1 MPINKFKFVSPGVQ
15 VAEID
20 NSQLPN
26 EGVGSGPVII
36 GRAQRGPA
44 MRPVLVNSF
53 SDFVSTFGMPW
64 PGKDTNDIWRN
75 GNQMAPSYGAYAAQA
90 YLRSSSPLTFVR
102 LLGEANAA
110 AGATQAQGA
119 AGWDIGGDS
128 TTEAAGGNYGL
139 FLFETSDEGP
149 TTGTLAA
156 VFQCEDS
163 TIMLRGAGL
172 GGTEMSG
179 TCVPIVSRGTSY
191 ELQAQIV
198 DGPGGPGTGG
208 TILDTINF
216 NFDINSEKYIRNVFN
231 TNPTTT
237 NARISGVSG
246 SEATYFLAETYDRD
260 VANLNPGTLAAGNQ
274 CGVIVRLANADAGV
288 TQNTQLRSS
297 TPAESG
303 WVLSQYLGASGSFEP
318 QNTNKLQRLFKVKS
332 LNAGAWE
339 SQNFKISISDIAGPT
354 SLADPYGTF
363 TVEVRKADDNDNAPQ
378 FVERF
383 APCNLNP
390 TSPNYVAR
398 KIGDRYTVWDSTN
411 SRYREYG
418 TYTNNSSYVYV
429 EMAENVTN
437 AMINEALVPFGFDA
451 PPTWN
456 RWSFDETTT
465 GTDVDN
471 QDAYAVASQF
481 IARSQAGGG
490 LAFNMDGASFEA
502 EVRYP
507 QIQFRSTSKQGS
519 PASPGDAYFGYTTGR
534 SGSINTYAASN
545 IDVVRPFPSGIDAYG
560 DASSAYQ
567 TASLMYGSRVVPNVF
582 TLDELEYLAGSNDV
596 HAIWDP
602 GCHVSGTAITT
613 TGSNT
618 WQSVL
623 TAGFDRFTLPFF
635 GGFDGENIVES
646 NPFNSQVCITNADA
660 ETNYAYNS
668 VKMAIDTAADPEL
681 VDSNLMAVPGNYCPG
696 LTSHLL
702 STCEGRAD
710 SLAVFELEGG
720 YVPEECNKPTIV
732 AGVPQ
737 NRGSI
742 TQTISDLKA
751 RGINSSYGATYY
763 PWVQLRDEQSS
774 QLFYA
779 PPSIAAIGTYS
790 SAQQTSEIWFAPA
803 GFTRGGLTDGDAGLP
818 VVGLTERLNSSDRDT
833 LYEANINPIATFP
846 AEGIVIFGQK
856 TLQVTPSALDRVNV
870 RRLMIHVKKEISK
883 MAARLL
889 FDQNVSQTWARFT
902 GQANPFLE
910 SIKQRLGLEAY
921 KVVLDTTTT
930 TPDLIDRN
938 IMYAKIFLKPAR
950 AIEFI
955 AIDFVITNAGAS
967 FED

>member
-1 MPINKFKFVSPGVQ
+1 
-15 VAEID
+15 
-20 NSQLPN
+20 
-26 EGVGSGPVII
+26 
-36 GRAQRGPA
+36 
-44 MRPVLVNSF
+44 MRPIQVNSF
-53 SDFVSTFGMPW
+53 SDFVNTFGMPW
-64 PGKDTNDIWRN
+64 PGKDTDDIWRN
-75 GNQMAPSYGAYAAQA
+75 GNKMAPSYGVYAAQA
-90 YLRSSSPLTFVR
+90 YLRNSSPLTFVR

-110 AGATQAQGA
+110 AGATQALGA

-128 TTEAAGGNYGL
+128 TTEAGGGNYGL
-139 FLFETSDEGP
+139 FLFETSSAGP

-163 TIMLRGAGL
+163 TIILRGESLGL
-172 GGTEMSG
+172 SQMSG
-179 TCVPIVSRGTSY
+179 TCIPIRTRGTSY

-198 DGPGGPGTGG
+198 DGPVGSTA
-208 TILDTINF
+208 LDTINF

-260 VANLNPGTLAAGNQ
+260 VANLNPGTLAEGNQ
-274 CGVIVRLANADAGV
+274 CGVIVRLANAEV

-339 SQNFKISISDIAGPT
+339 SQNFKISISDVAGPT

-363 TVEVRKADDNDNAPQ
+363 TVEIRKADDNDNSPQ

-418 TYTNNSSYVYV
+418 TYTNNSSYIYV

-437 AMINEALVPFGFDA
+437 AMINESLVPFGFEA

-456 RWSFDETTT
+456 RWSFDENTLAADLVTL
-465 GTDVDN
+465 
-471 QDAYAVASQF
+471 DAYAVASSA
-481 IARSQAGGG
+481 IARSEA
-490 LAFNMDGASFEA
+490 AFPFAFDMDGASFEA

-534 SGSINTYAASN
+534 SGSINTYDASN
-545 IDVVRPFPSGIDAYG
+545 IDVVRPFPTGIDAYG
-560 DASSAYQ
+560 DASTDYQ

-582 TLDELEYLAGSNDV
+582 TLDELEWLDATETN
-596 HAIWDP
+596 AKWEP
-602 GCHVSGTAITT
+602 GCHVAGTAITAM
-613 TGSNT
+613 GSGS
-618 WQSVL
+618 WQTVL
-623 TAGFDRFTLPFF
+623 TKGFDRFTLPFF

-646 NPFNSQVCITNADA
+646 NPFNSQVCINNADA

-668 VKMAIDTAADPEL
+668 VKMAIDTVADPEL
-681 VDSNLMAVPGNYCPG
+681 VDSNLMSVPGNYCPG

-702 STCEGRAD
+702 ATCEKRAD
-710 SLAVFELEGG
+710 SLAVIDLEGG
-720 YVPEECNKPTIV
+720 YVPNECAKPTIV
-732 AGVPQ
+732 SGVPQ

-742 TQTISDLKA
+742 TTTISNLKA
-751 RGINSSYGATYY
+751 RAINSSYGSTYY
-763 PWVQLRDEQSS
+763 PWVQLRDVESS

-779 PPSIAAIGTYS
+779 PPSIAAVGTYS
-790 SAQQTSEIWFAPA
+790 SAQNTSELWFAPA
-803 GFTRGGLTDGDAGLP
+803 GFTRGGLTDGDAGIP
-818 VVGLTERLNSSDRDT
+818 VVGVTERLSSRDRDT

-846 AEGIVIFGQK
+846 AEGIVVFGQK

-910 SIKQRLGLEAY
+910 SIKQRLGLEDY

-950 AIEFI
+950 SIEFI

>member
-75 GNQMAPSYGAYAAQA
+75 GNQMAPSYGVYAAQA

-102 LLGEANAA
+102 LLGEENAG
-110 AGATQAQGA
+110 AGATQALGA
-119 AGWDIGGDS
+119 AGWQIGTDS
-128 TTEAAGGNYGL
+128 TDITAGGNYGL
-139 FLFETSDEGP
+139 FLFETSSASP

-156 VFQCEDS
+156 VFYCTGS
-163 TIMLRGAGL
+163 TVILRGDGI
-172 GGTEMSG
+172 GGTNTSG
-179 TCVPIVSRGTSY
+179 TCGLIRTRGTSF

-198 DGPGGPGTGG
+198 DSAGAAGV
-208 TILDTINF
+208 LDTINF
-216 NFDINSEKYIRNVFN
+216 NFDPNSQKYIRNVFN

-237 NARISGVSG
+237 NARISAVGG
-246 SEATYFLAETYDRD
+246 SEATYFLGETYDGMVSR
-260 VANLNPGTLAAGNQ
+260 LNPMGDGISQ
-274 CGVIVRLANADAGV
+274 CAMIVRLANLDVSAPS
-288 TQNTQLRSS
+288 QNTQLRGAN
-297 TPAESG
+297 PAETG
-303 WVLSQYLGASGSFEP
+303 WILSQYLGDNASFEP
-318 QNTNKLQRLFKVKS
+318 QNTNKVQRLFKIKS

-339 SQNFKISISDIAGPT
+339 SQNFKISISDVAAPT
-354 SLADPYGTF
+354 SLADPYGSF
-363 TVEVRKADDNDNAPQ
+363 TVEVRKSDDNDNAPE

-398 KIGDRYTVWDSTN
+398 KIGDRYTVWDSGN

-437 AMINEALVPFGFDA
+437 AMINEALIPFGFDA
-451 PPTWN
+451 PPTWD
-456 RWSFDETTT
+456 RWTFNS
-465 GTDVDN
+465 GTLQGAITSQN
-471 QDAYAVASQF
+471 AYAVGGPTISK
-481 IARSQAGGG
+481 RLGSLGGG
-490 LAFNMDGASFEA
+490 AIWTDGEDGFTGSIH
-502 EVRYP
+502 YP

-534 SGSINTYAASN
+534 SGSYNTYDESN
-545 IDVVRPFPSGIDAYG
+545 IDVVRPFPSDIDAYG
-560 DASSAYQ
+560 DITTYQ
-567 TASLMYGSRVVPNVF
+567 TASLLYDGNFVPNVF
-582 TLDELEYLAGSNDV
+582 TLDELEWLDATETNAKWV
-596 HAIWDP
+596 P
-602 GCHVSGTAITT
+602 GCHVDGDAITVVD
-613 TGSNT
+613 GGT
-618 WQSVL
+618 WQTVL
-623 TAGFDRFTLPFF
+623 TKGFDRFTLPFF

-646 NPFNSQVCITNADA
+646 NPFNSQVCIDNADA

-668 VKMAIDTAADPEL
+668 VKMAIDSAADPEL

-720 YVPEECNKPTIV
+720 YVPEECDLPTITN
-732 AGVPQ
+732 GVPD

-742 TQTISDLKA
+742 TDTIAALKA

>member
-26 EGVGSGPVII
+26 AGVGSGPVII

-75 GNQMAPSYGAYAAQA
+75 GNQMAPSYGVYAAQA

-102 LLGEANAA
+102 LLGEENAS

-119 AGWDIGGDS
+119 AGWSIGSDS
-128 TTEAAGGNYGL
+128 TSEESGGNYGL
-139 FLFETSDEGP
+139 FLFESIDAAP

-156 VFQCEDS
+156 VFYTTGS
-163 TIMLRGAGL
+163 AVILRGDGI
-172 GGTEMSG
+172 GVTNDVSG
-179 TCVPIVSRGTSY
+179 TCGLIATRGTSW

-198 DGPGGPGTGG
+198 DSAVAGGV
-208 TILDTINF
+208 LDTINF
-216 NFDINSEKYIRNVFN
+216 NFDPNSQKYIRNVFN

-237 NARISGVSG
+237 NTRISAVGG
-246 SEATYFLAETYDRD
+246 SEATYFLGETYDGA
-260 VANLNPGTLAAGNQ
+260 VARLTPADTAAGAQ
-274 CGVIVRLANADAGV
+274 CAAIIRLADSSATPLW
-288 TQNTQLRSS
+288 TQNTQLRSAN
-297 TPAESG
+297 PAETG
-303 WVLSQYLGASGSFEP
+303 WIRSQYLGANSSFDP
-318 QNTNKLQRLFKVKS
+318 TDTNKVQNLFKVKS

-339 SQNFKISISDIAGPT
+339 SQNFKISISDVAAAT

-398 KIGDRYTVWDSTN
+398 KIGDRYTVWDPDN

-456 RWSFDETTT
+456 RWAFDNTTT
-465 GTDVDN
+465 QAQVALQN
-471 QDAYAVASQF
+471 AYAIGGSTITNNVPGLIGEAIWCDSVA
-481 IARSQAGGG
+481 ITAAV
-490 LAFNMDGASFEA
+490 E
-502 EVRYP
+502 YP

-534 SGSINTYAASN
+534 VGSGYNTYDESN
-545 IDVVRPFPSGIDAYG
+545 IDVMRPFPSGIDAFG
-560 DASSAYQ
+560 SVGTDQ
-567 TASLMYGSRVVPNVF
+567 TASLIYDDRVVPNVF
-582 TLDELEYLAGSNDV
+582 TLDELEYIAGSNDKQ
-596 HAIWDP
+596 ASWNP
-602 GCHVSGTAITT
+602 GCHVAGTAITA
-613 TGSNT
+613 GDGDT
-618 WQSVL
+618 WQNVL

-646 NPFNSQVCITNADA
+646 NPFNSQVCIENADA

-668 VKMAIDTAADPEL
+668 VKMAIDSAADPEL

-720 YVPEECNKPTIV
+720 YVPEECNLPTITN
-732 AGVPQ
+732 GVPD

-742 TQTISDLKA
+742 TDTIAALRA
-751 RGINSSYGATYY
+751 RGINSSYGAAYY

>member
-36 GRAQRGPA
+36 GRSERGPA
-44 MRPVLVNSF
+44 MRPVQVNSF
-53 SDFVSTFGMPW
+53 SDFVNTFGMPW
-64 PGKDTNDIWRN
+64 AGKDTDDIWRN
-75 GNQMAPSYGAYAAQA
+75 GNKMAPSYGVYAAQA
-90 YLRSSSPLTFVR
+90 YLRNSSPLTFVR
-102 LLGEANAA
+102 LLGEASDAE
-110 AGATQAQGA
+110 GATQALGA
-119 AGWDIGGDS
+119 AGWSIGTDS
-128 TTEAAGGNYGL
+128 TDASNGGNYGL
-139 FLFETSDEGP
+139 FLFEEASAVP

-156 VFQCEDS
+156 VFYCEDS
-163 TIMLRGAGL
+163 AVILRGDGIDS
-172 GGTEMSG
+172 TTNVSG
-179 TCVPIVSRGTSY
+179 TSGLIKTRGTSW
-191 ELQAQIV
+191 ELQAQVV
-198 DGPGGPGTGG
+198 DGSGV
-208 TILDTINF
+208 LDTINF
-216 NFDINSEKYIRNVFN
+216 NFDINSQKYIRNVFN

-246 SEATYFLAETYDRD
+246 SEATYFLGETYDGQ
-260 VANLNPGTLAAGNQ
+260 VARLNPGSTDAGQ
-274 CGVIVRLANADAGV
+274 QSAMIVRLANTDASV
-288 TQNTQLRSS
+288 TQNTQLRSAN
-297 TPAESG
+297 PAESG
-303 WVLSQYLGASGSFEP
+303 WILSQYLGASSSFDP
-318 QNTNKLQRLFKVKS
+318 QNTNKVQRLFKVKS

-339 SQNFKISISDIAGPT
+339 SQNFKLSISDVAAPT

-363 TVEVRKADDNDNAPQ
+363 TVEVRKADDNDNSPQ

-390 TSPNYVAR
+390 NSPNYIAR
-398 KIGDRYTVWDSTN
+398 KIGDKYSVWDSTN

-418 TYTNNSSYVYV
+418 TYANNSSYVYV

-437 AMINEALVPFGFDA
+437 AMINESLVPFGFEA

-456 RWSFDETTT
+456 RWSFNSGSQYSDIVTA
-465 GTDVDN
+465 
-471 QDAYAVASQF
+471 DAYAVAGNANIFQSL
-481 IARSQAGGG
+481 AAGAG
-490 LAFNMDGASFEA
+490 AIWMDGATGFTASVE
-502 EVRYP
+502 YP

-534 SGSINTYAASN
+534 SGSYNTYDASN
-545 IDVVRPFPSGIDAYG
+545 IDLMRPFPSGFDAYG
-560 DASSAYQ
+560 DSSTDYQ
-567 TASLMYGSRVVPNVF
+567 TASLIYGERVVPNVF
-582 TLDELEYLAGSNDV
+582 TLDELEYLPGSNQV
-596 HAIWDP
+596 HAQWDP
-602 GCHVSGTAITT
+602 GSHVSGTAISV

-635 GGFDGENIVES
+635 GGFDGENIAES
-646 NPFNSQVCITNADA
+646 NPFNSQVCINNSDA

-668 VKMAIDTAADPEL
+668 VKMAIDTVADPEL
-681 VDSNLMAVPGNYCPG
+681 VDANLMAVPGNYCPG
-696 LTSHLL
+696 LTTHLL
-702 STCEGRAD
+702 NTCEGRAD

-720 YVPEECNKPTIV
+720 YVPNECAKPTIT

-742 TQTISDLKA
+742 TTTISNLKA
-751 RGINSSYGATYY
+751 RALNSSYGATYY
-763 PWVQLRDEQSS
+763 PWVQMRDEQSS

-779 PPSIAAIGTYS
+779 PPSIAAVGTYS
-790 SAQQTSEIWFAPA
+790 SAQNTSELWFAPA

-818 VVGLTERLNSSDRDT
+818 VVGVTERLNSRDRDT
-833 LYEANINPIATFP
+833 LYEASINPIATFP

-870 RRLMIHVKKEISK
+870 RRLMIFVKKEISK

-950 AIEFI
+950 SIEFI

>member
-36 GRAQRGPA
+36 GRSERGPA
-44 MRPVLVNSF
+44 MRPIQVNSF
-53 SDFVSTFGMPW
+53 SDFVNTFGMPW
-64 PGKDTNDIWRN
+64 PGKDTDDVWRN
-75 GNQMAPSYGAYAAQA
+75 GNKMAPSYGVYAAQA
-90 YLRSSSPLTFVR
+90 YLRNSSPLTFVR

-110 AGATQAQGA
+110 AGATQALGA

-128 TTEAAGGNYGL
+128 TTAAGGGNYGL
-139 FLFETSDEGP
+139 FLFETSSAGP

-163 TIMLRGAGL
+163 AIILRGESLGL
-172 GGTEMSG
+172 SEMSG
-179 TCVPIVSRGTSY
+179 TCIPIRTRGTSY

-198 DGPGGPGTGG
+198 DGPAGSTA
-208 TILDTINF
+208 LDTINF

-260 VANLNPGTLAAGNQ
+260 VANLNPGTLAEGNQ
-274 CGVIVRLANADAGV
+274 CGVIVRLANAEAVV

-339 SQNFKISISDIAGPT
+339 SQNFKISISDVAGPT

-363 TVEVRKADDNDNAPQ
+363 TVEIRKADDNDNSPQ

-418 TYTNNSSYVYV
+418 TYANNSSYIYV

-437 AMINEALVPFGFDA
+437 AMINESLVPFGFEA

-465 GTDVDN
+465 AADLVT
-471 QDAYAVASQF
+471 QDAYAVASSA
-481 IARSQAGGG
+481 IARSEAAG
-490 LAFNMDGASFEA
+490 AFAFDMDGAFFEA

-560 DASSAYQ
+560 DASSDYQ

-582 TLDELEYLAGSNDV
+582 TLDELEYLPGSNDV
-596 HAIWDP
+596 HAQWDP
-602 GCHVSGTAITT
+602 GCHVSGTSITT

-646 NPFNSQVCITNADA
+646 NPFNSQVCINNADA

-668 VKMAIDTAADPEL
+668 VKMAIDTVADPEL
-681 VDSNLMAVPGNYCPG
+681 VDSNLMSVPGNYCPG

-702 STCEGRAD
+702 ATCEKRAD
-710 SLAVFELEGG
+710 SLAVIDLEGG
-720 YVPEECNKPTIV
+720 YVPNECAKPTLV
-732 AGVPQ
+732 S
-737 NRGSI
+737 RGAPKSR
-742 TQTISDLKA
+742 L
-751 RGINSSYGATYY
+751 YY
-763 PWVQLRDEQSS
+763 HH
-774 QLFYA
+774 
-779 PPSIAAIGTYS
+779 
-790 SAQQTSEIWFAPA
+790 
-803 GFTRGGLTDGDAGLP
+803 
-818 VVGLTERLNSSDRDT
+818 N
-833 LYEANINPIATFP
+833 
-846 AEGIVIFGQK
+846 
-856 TLQVTPSALDRVNV
+856 
-870 RRLMIHVKKEISK
+870 
-883 MAARLL
+883 
-889 FDQNVSQTWARFT
+889 
-902 GQANPFLE
+902 
-910 SIKQRLGLEAY
+910 
-921 KVVLDTTTT
+921 
-930 TPDLIDRN
+930 
-938 IMYAKIFLKPAR
+938 
-950 AIEFI
+950 
-955 AIDFVITNAGAS
+955 
-967 FED
+967 

>member
-110 AGATQAQGA
+110 AGNTQALGA
-119 AGWDIGGDS
+119 AGWDIGGTS
-128 TTEAAGGNYGL
+128 VTEAAGGNYGL
-139 FLFETSDEGP
+139 FLFETSSSP
-149 TTGTLAA
+149 STGTLAA

-163 TIMLRGAGL
+163 AIILRGNDL
-172 GGTEMSG
+172 GGTEISG
-179 TCVPIVSRGTSY
+179 TCVVIQSRGTSY

-198 DGPGGPGTGG
+198 DGPVGSTA
-208 TILDTINF
+208 LDTINF
-216 NFDINSEKYIRNVFN
+216 NFDPNSDKYIRNVFN

-246 SEATYFLAETYDRD
+246 SEATYFLAETFDRD
-260 VANLNPGTLAAGNQ
+260 IAELNPGTLAEGAQ
-274 CGVIVRLANADAGV
+274 CGVLMRLSAGAQV
-288 TQNTQLRSS
+288 FQNTQLRSA

-303 WVLSQYLGASGSFEP
+303 WVLSQYLGASGSFQP
-318 QNTNKLQRLFKVKS
+318 QNTNKVQRLFKVKS

-339 SQNFKISISDIAGPT
+339 SQNFKISISDVAAPT
-354 SLADPYGTF
+354 SLSDPYGSF

-437 AMINEALVPFGFDA
+437 AMINEALVPFGFEA

-456 RWSFDETTT
+456 RWSFNSGSSPADIN
-465 GTDVDN
+465 GQN
-471 QDAYAVASQF
+471 AYANANMLL
-481 IARSQAGGG
+481 ARSASPAPTIAINTGGEDFTG
-490 LAFNMDGASFEA
+490 SLH
-502 EVRYP
+502 YP

-534 SGSINTYAASN
+534 SGSINTYDASN
-545 IDVVRPFPSGIDAYG
+545 IDVVRPFPTGIDAYG
-560 DASSAYQ
+560 DASSAFQ
-567 TASLMYGSRVVPNVF
+567 TASLLYRGEVVPNVF
-582 TLDELEYLAGSNDV
+582 TLDELEYLAGSNEV
-596 HAIWDP
+596 HASYDP
-602 GCHVSGTAITT
+602 GCHVSGTSITT

-720 YVPEECNKPTIV
+720 YIPEECFKPTITN
-732 AGVPQ
+732 GVPQ

-763 PWVQLRDEQSS
+763 PWVQLRDDQSS

-856 TLQVTPSALDRVNV
+856 TLQVTRSALDRVNV